1 MTFHGLG
8 GPRQHPMPSE
18 QDCSAILIP
27 RADRGHETRP
37 SYRVIVPECKYAGYF
52 AAYYALSG
60 NDQQCTDT
68 DTDVLGR
75 N

>member
-1 MTFHGLG
+1 
-8 GPRQHPMPSE
+8 MPSE

>member
-1 MTFHGLG
+1 
-8 GPRQHPMPSE
+8 MPSE
-18 QDCSAILIP
+18 QDCSAILIR

-37 SYRVIVPECKYAGYF
+37 SYRVIVPGCKYAGYF
-52 AAYYALSG
+52 AACALSG
-60 NDQQCTDT
+60 NDQQCTDA